1 MSGTV
6 LAGSTPEVEQ
16 RIREAVA
23 GWPGV
28 VLQVLPSPLST
39 QATALLGALDPV
51 VPVDVVV
58 LGPEVGPAHS
68 LDLTE
73 QLAAASPHTSV
84 VLIGHLDTDDLL
96 AALRAGV
103 RDVLEPDAEVDEIRP
118 ALERAGRTA
127 FERRSAAATR
137 VIATSPVVV
146 EPAKVITVLSPKGG
160 VGKTTVAT
168 NLAVGLAK
176 AQPHT
181 TVLVDLDVQFGD
193 VASGLQL
200 DPEHSVLDAMSAAA
214 MDPMVLKTFLTPHP
228 SGLYALCAPEH
239 PAGAD
244 QVTGDDVATLLTEL
258 ARQFRY
264 VVVDT
269 SAGLTEHTLGAIE
282 RTTDLLLV
290 CGMDVPSV
298 RAMRKELDVLDELGM
313 ATAARTVVLNC
324 VDHRS
329 GLTVKD
335 IEAMLGRTVDVQL
348 PRSRE
353 VPLSTNRGVP
363 LLASGSRDPAAKEL
377 TKLVRRYCPSAQLAD
392 GRRTLRLLGAR

>member
-1 MSGTV
+1 MSGIV

-16 RIREAVA
+16 RIRAAVA

-28 VLQVLPSPLST
+28 VLQVLPSPLFA
-39 QATALLGALDPV
+39 QATALLGALDPS

-58 LGPEVGPAHS
+58 LGPEVSPAHS
-68 LDLTE
+68 LALAD

-84 VLIGHLDTDDLL
+84 VLVGHLDTDDLL

-103 RDVLEPDAEVDEIRP
+103 RDVLEPDAEVEEIRP

-127 FERRSAAATR
+127 FERRSATAAQVVAPR
-137 VIATSPVVV
+137 PVVV
-146 EPAKVITVLSPKGG
+146 ESTRVITVLSPKGG

-181 TVLVDLDVQFGD
+181 TVVVDLDVQFGD
-193 VASGLQL
+193 VASGLKL
-200 DPEHSVLDAMSAAA
+200 SPEHSVLDAVSAAA
-214 MDPMVLKTFLTPHP
+214 VDPMVLKTFLTPHP

-269 SAGLTEHTLGAIE
+269 SAGLTEHTFGAIE

-313 ATAARTVVLNC
+313 ATAARTVALNC
-324 VDHRS
+324 VDNRS

-335 IEAMLGRTVDVQL
+335 IEAMLGRSVDVQL
-348 PRSRE
+348 PRSKE

-377 TKLVRRYCPSAQLAD
+377 TKLVGRYCPSALRAE
-392 GRRTLRLLGAR
+392 GRRSLSLLGAR